1 MRFFICLA
9 MLASILILYGCGSE
23 GDIESQ
29 NISTSGD
36 YVVFAWNDLGMHCL
50 NPTYDSAVIL
60 PPYNTVFAQ
69 VVKRG
74 NPPQIIT
81 KNLEVEY
88 SIINNTKSYGKRDY
102 GQFWDNCKK
111 LFGIE
116 LAHDTGLNLEDPG
129 IHNSLSGMMVSKGD
143 HFVVNGIPVTPVDDS
158 GVWNAYQVAEI
169 KVKSDTGSILAQTR
183 TTVPTSD
190 EIHCDRCHGDNAF
203 IDILQKHDAEKKTKL
218 MDEKPVLCASCHG
231 TPALGANEAG
241 SSGKYLSQAIHGSH
255 ASRGATCLDC
265 HPGTTTKCSRS
276 LAHTAEDGNCITCHG
291 DMSKVASSIKS
302 GERTPWIDEPKCAT
316 CHTNIAQID
325 TGDTLYRNA
334 KGHGALYCTS
344 CHSSPHAMVPSREDS
359 DNYQAMQY
367 QGKAKSIGSCGVCH
381 SNSKGEGAGNFME
394 AHGGSNPETKNACYI
409 CHTAVTTNTEKW
421 PHSYQ
426 WKAR

>member
-1 MRFFICLA
+1 MRFFICFAL
-9 MLASILILYGCGSE
+9 LASVLLVYGCGSSE
-23 GDIESQ
+23 DG
-29 NISTSGD
+29 NINVAGD

-74 NPPQIIT
+74 SPPQIVT
-81 KNLEVEY
+81 NNLEVEY
-88 SIINNTKSYGKRDY
+88 SIVNNTKSYGKRDF
-102 GQFWDNCKK
+102 GQFWDNSKK

-116 LAHDTGLNLEDPG
+116 LVHDTGLNLEDPG
-129 IHNSLSGMMVSKGD
+129 IHNSLSGMMVSKDD

-158 GVWNAYQVAEI
+158 GTWNPYQVAEI
-169 KVKSDTGSILAQTR
+169 IVKDSSGSVLAQTR

-190 EIHCDRCHGDNAF
+190 EIHCDRCHGNNAF
-203 IDILQKHDAEKKTKL
+203 MDILEKHDEEEDTKL
-218 MDEKPVLCASCHG
+218 VSRKPVLCASCHG
-231 TPALGANEAG
+231 SPALGANDAG

-265 HPGTTTKCSRS
+265 HPGATTKCNRS
-276 LAHTAEDGNCITCHG
+276 LKHTADDGNCITCHG
-291 DMSKVASSIKS
+291 DMSKVSSSIKS
-302 GERTPWIDEPKCAT
+302 GERTPWVNEPKCAT
-316 CHTNIAQID
+316 CHTNIAQVD

-334 KGHGALYCTS
+334 KGHGTLFCTS

-359 DNYQAMQY
+359 DNYQAVQY
-367 QGKAKSIGSCGVCH
+367 QGKSLSIGSCGVCH
-381 SNSKGEGAGNFME
+381 SNSKGKGTDEFME
-394 AHGGSNPETKNACYI
+394 AHGGSNPEHNNACHI
-409 CHTAVTTNTEKW
+409 CHTSLTANTGSW
-421 PHSYQ
+421 PHAYQ